1 MSISFFGASVTI
13 QEEGYTHFFKNLY
26 LKEHP
31 NEHIWIHGYGSMHLF
46 DAGII
51 FIDEVIQNKP
61 MYCFI
66 DWFSTGFIFTN
77 SSQLIYL
84 DTILYKLNQIKCIP
98 IILFLDRN
106 PMEDKRKEMFELVKK
121 YLDQHNINY
130 IDLVQ
135 QFDSSKILRDC
146 IHTNSK
152 GSELYGTYIFEKFT
166 NIYKNNLHPYPLLDI
181 IQSNKFC
188 SIKKLIFKRQINKE
202 IIFEGNGTIMGIY
215 QSIGPHSTKCKIK
228 ETGQI
233 IPIFDE
239 WCHYDRLSIKICNMI
254 IDGIMTI
261 QLENSDMKELYDKC
275 RKQQDWT
282 TIDKHIN
289 IEFISYI
296 GNISIKHYE

>member
-1 MSISFFGASVTI
+1 MSISFFGASVTA
-13 QEEGYTHFFKNLY
+13 QKDGYTHFFKNRY
-26 LKEHP
+26 LKEYP
-31 NEHIWIHGYGSMHLF
+31 NEQIWVHGYGGMHLF

-51 FIDEVIQNKP
+51 FIDEVIKNKP

-66 DWFSTGFIFTN
+66 DWFSTGFIFTD
-77 SSQLIYL
+77 SSHLIHL

-106 PMEDKRKEMFELVKK
+106 PFEDKRKDMFELVKK
-121 YLDQHNINY
+121 YLDQHNIVY

-135 QFDSSKILRDC
+135 QFDASKILRDC
-146 IHTNSK
+146 IHTNPE

-166 NIYKNNLHPYPLLDI
+166 NIYKNHPHPYPLLDK

-188 SIKKLIFKRQINKE
+188 SIKKLIFKKQINKE
-202 IIFEGNGTIMGIY
+202 ISFEGNGTIMGIY

-228 ETGQI
+228 ETGEI

-239 WCHYDRLSIKICNMI
+239 WCHYDRFSLKICNI
-254 IDGIMTI
+254 NINGITTI

-282 TIDKHIN
+282 NREQYLKT
-289 IEFISYI
+289 EFISYI